1 MEAVSSWRL
10 SRTRSMTSPQARHPG
25 QHRAEWARFRKE
37 AAVLLAAL
45 TGFLIGSLIEDRHR
59 WCADLRPNSTRAEKD
74 ETALHLEMNT
84 QRARPRGTP
93 RRALLTEA
101 KAANF

>member
-1 MEAVSSWRL
+1 
-10 SRTRSMTSPQARHPG
+10 MTSPQAGHPG

-37 AAVLLAAL
+37 AAVLLIGAL

-59 WCADLRPNSTRAEKD
+59 WCADLRPNSTQAEKN
-74 ETALHLEMNT
+74 ETALLLEMNVR
-84 QRARPRGTP
+84 RARPTGTP
-93 RRALLTEA
+93 RRSTLTEA